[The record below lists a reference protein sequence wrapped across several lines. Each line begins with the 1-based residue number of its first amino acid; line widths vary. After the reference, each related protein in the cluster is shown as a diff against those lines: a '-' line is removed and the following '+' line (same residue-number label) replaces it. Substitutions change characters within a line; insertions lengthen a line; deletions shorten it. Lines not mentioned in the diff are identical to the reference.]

1 MNNTSTNTDT
11 NTDNKTASTNR
22 SVASHFKP
30 SMVILPIL
38 FGLIGVGYMLWREM
52 HNDIPHAPLALVEHW
67 WIFAILVILLT
78 FFKDLSG
85 MYRLR
90 VMSGAPL
97 TFRQLFRIR
106 MLYEFTSAV
115 TPSAAGGSSLEVLF
129 IHREGVKV
137 SRATAMTILAL
148 FMDEMLMIVFFPVL
162 LAFIPYGEMFTAE
175 GYFQYGY
182 LWAFIIGYAMKFV
195 WVSILFIGVFCKPII
210 LIKIIGAV
218 FSFKFLRKYRTRAL
232 RTAVEIRQC
241 AKEIKHESLGYWARI
256 SVSTIG
262 IWTFRF
268 LIANA
273 AIMIFNTLSIADNLM
288 CFARQYVLGIVGMII
303 PTPGGSG
310 FAEVMFDDFLVEY
323 IAQPMAA
330 VVIAS
335 IWRLCTYYYYL
346 IAGVIILP
354 QWLGKS
360 KLMKKRNESK

>member
-1 MNNTSTNTDT
+1 MDEQTNISS
-11 NTDNKTASTNR
+11 KTKQ
-22 SVASHFKP
+22 SVASRFKP
-30 SMVILPIL
+30 SMVIWPIL

-52 HNDIPHAPLALVEHW
+52 HNDIPSGPIVVSEYW
-67 WIFAILVILLT
+67 WIFVILLLLLT
-78 FFKDLSG
+78 LCKDFSG

-137 SRATAMTILAL
+137 SRATSMTILAL
-148 FMDEMLMIVFFPVL
+148 FLDELLMIVFFPL
-162 LAFIPYGEMFTAE
+162 LLMFVPYGEMFSVN
-175 GYFQYGY
+175 GFFQYGY
-182 LWAFIIGYAMKFV
+182 LWAFIIGYVMKFV
-195 WVSILFIGVFCKPII
+195 WVTILFIGVFCKPSI
-210 LIKIIGAV
+210 LVKIIGAV
-218 FSFKFLRKYRTRAL
+218 FRLKFLRKYRTRAL

-241 AKEIKHESLGYWARI
+241 AKEIRHETIGYWARV
-256 SVSTIG
+256 SASTIG
-262 IWTFRF
+262 IWAFRF

-273 AIMIFNTLSIADNLM
+273 AIMIFNSLSIADNLM
-288 CFARQYVLGIVGMII
+288 CFTRQYILGLVGMIV

-310 FAEVMFDDFLVEY
+310 FAEVMFDNFLVEY

>member
-1 MNNTSTNTDT
+1 MDEQTNISS
-11 NTDNKTASTNR
+11 KTKQ
-22 SVASHFKP
+22 SVASRFKP
-30 SMVILPIL
+30 SMVIWPIL

-52 HNDIPHAPLALVEHW
+52 HNDIPSGPIVVSEYWGGFVLL
-67 WIFAILVILLT
+67 LILLT
-78 FFKDLSG
+78 LFKDFSG

-137 SRATAMTILAL
+137 SRATSMTILAL
-148 FMDEMLMIVFFPVL
+148 FLDELLMIVFFPL
-162 LAFIPYGEMFTAE
+162 LLMFVPYGEMFSVN
-175 GYFQYGY
+175 GFFQYGY
-182 LWAFIIGYAMKFV
+182 LWAFIIGYVMKFV
-195 WVSILFIGVFCKPII
+195 WVTILFIGVFCKPSI
-210 LIKIIGAV
+210 LVKIIGAV
-218 FSFKFLRKYRTRAL
+218 FRLKFLRKYRTRAL

-241 AKEIKHESLGYWARI
+241 AKEIRHETLGYWARV
-256 SVSTIG
+256 SASTIG
-262 IWTFRF
+262 IWAFRF

-273 AIMIFNTLSIADNLM
+273 AIMIFNSLSIADNLM
-288 CFARQYVLGIVGMII
+288 CFTRQYILGLVGMIV

-310 FAEVMFDDFLVEY
+310 FAEVMFDNFLVEY